1 MINGIN
7 INNISRKSLN
17 NIFSPLFQEEG
28 LYSLNVKEEI
38 TLNDRNDIDV
48 NKINKLLELLN
59 ADNLFTSK
67 PNGLDTKIGQNIFP
81 DAIELSGGEKQKLL
95 ICRCMYKD
103 SFIVIMDEPT
113 SNLDAFTEKAIYDN
127 FNKMLN
133 NRSCLFISH
142 RLSSCRL
149 SDKIIVLNK
158 GVITEQ
164 GTHEELMN
172 RNNEYAHMFNTQSEL
187 YKLEG

>member
-1 MINGIN
+1 MAI
-7 INNISRKSLN
+7 
-17 NIFSPLFQEEG
+17 
-28 LYSLNVKEEI
+28 V
-38 TLNDRNDIDV
+38 DRNQEKLYDCLQRAQVLDKIQSLPDKE
-48 NKINKLLELLN
+48 NTYINKWF
-59 ADNLFTSK
+59 DKSGVTF
-67 PNGLDTKIGQNIFP
+67 
-81 DAIELSGGEKQKLL
+81 SGGEMQKFAIARSL
-95 ICRCMYKD
+95 YKD
-103 SFIVIMDEPT
+103 SDFVVMDEPT

-142 RLSSCRL
+142 RLSSCKL

-158 GVITEQ
+158 GVIIEQ

-172 RNNEYAHMFNTQSEL
+172 RNNEYAHMFSTQSEL

>member
-1 MINGIN
+1 M
-7 INNISRKSLN
+7 
-17 NIFSPLFQEEG
+17 
-28 LYSLNVKEEI
+28 
-38 TLNDRNDIDV
+38 NDRNDIDV

-142 RLSSCRL
+142 RLSSCKL

-158 GVITEQ
+158 GVIIEQ

-172 RNNEYAHMFNTQSEL
+172 RNNEYAHMFSTQSEL